1 MLAPLGSL
9 TRCTKDSPE
18 DLHNQALAE
27 DQAQAQVT
35 QTQDH
40 QVTQTRDHQVTQTQ
54 TQEQADLDQADQAQ
68 VEILA
73 TQMFTA
79 QLWSDSHLASTL
91 LFTVWTGTHVQLI
104 AWTTANANEDL

>member
-9 TRCTKDSPE
+9 TRCTKDS
-18 DLHNQALAE
+18 HNQALAE
-27 DQAQAQVT
+27 DQAQDHQVT

-40 QVTQTRDHQVTQTQ
+40 QVTQTPDHQVTQTP

-68 VEILA
+68 VESLA

-91 LFTVWTGTHVQLI
+91 LFTVWTGTHFQLI